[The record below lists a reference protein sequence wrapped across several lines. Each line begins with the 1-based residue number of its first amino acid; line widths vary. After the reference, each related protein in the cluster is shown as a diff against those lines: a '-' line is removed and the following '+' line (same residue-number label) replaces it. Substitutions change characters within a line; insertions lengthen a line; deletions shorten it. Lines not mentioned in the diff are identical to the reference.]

1 MKQLHSFD
9 EVFDSQV
16 VYRKLLEAMAN
27 PCRRLS
33 VREQADKMYGDDAIL
48 LAFAMTLLDNEMT
61 FNTCGDTV
69 LASDIAL
76 LTLAQNTDTDKADF
90 IFVSDCSELENVF
103 TKAKCGTLAD
113 PQLSATIIIRYS
125 DDEYEKERLYG
136 AGINGTVEIMLPK
149 EAIKAMELRDKQ
161 KYEYPQG
168 VDMIFASDNG
178 DIFCIPRLVMKDG
191 E

>member
-103 TKAKCGTLAD
+103 TKVV
-113 PQLSATIIIRYS
+113 PS
-125 DDEYEKERLYG
+125 
-136 AGINGTVEIMLPK
+136 
-149 EAIKAMELRDKQ
+149 
-161 KYEYPQG
+161 
-168 VDMIFASDNG
+168 
-178 DIFCIPRLVMKDG
+178 
-191 E
+191 

>member
-33 VREQADKMYGDDAIL
+33 VREQADKMYGDDVIL

-103 TKAKCGTLAD
+103 AKAKCGTLAD

-161 KYEYPQG
+161 NYEYPQG